1 MFIEPFCFSLTDRLT
16 AGLFPSVRSPS
27 SDTLCSMDSLSDDH
41 IEIKVPPSPIPVTI
55 TAPDETTPLQ
65 HPLQNGTAKLLLH
78 ETAPV

>member
-1 MFIEPFCFSLTDRLT
+1 MFSDRLT

-65 HPLQNGTAKLLLH
+65 QQQPLQNGAAKLLLP
-78 ETAPV
+78 ETFPV